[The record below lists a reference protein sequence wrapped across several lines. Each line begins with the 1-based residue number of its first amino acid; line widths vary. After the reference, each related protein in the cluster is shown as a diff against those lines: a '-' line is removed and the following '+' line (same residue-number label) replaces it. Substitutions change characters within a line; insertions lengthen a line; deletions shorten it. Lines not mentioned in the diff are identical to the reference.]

1 MGAAEIFSLPTAI
14 IGGGPAGSIAALCL
28 RKLGCEVELF
38 EKARFPRYRVGESL
52 LPGTLSILKRLGVFE
67 RVEAAG
73 FVKKRA
79 ATFLWGGDRAPW
91 TFSFAT
97 PKTAPWVFDYGLQ
110 VNRDEYDQILL
121 DAARDAGAVVHEE
134 CEVTSVDP
142 GGHDRVA
149 EIQFQGAGGAG
160 SKACAF
166 VVDASG
172 TRGVVAQA
180 RGLRRSDAYFR
191 NIALWSYFRGGKR
204 FTGDLAGNVFSVT
217 FDEGWIWIIPLKDD
231 VYSVGVVTG
240 AESAA
245 EIQRLG
251 SQVFYEQSI
260 AQCAA
265 AKEILASAEQTAEI
279 RVVKEW
285 SYDSETL
292 TVERA
297 FLCGD
302 AACFVDPLFSQGVH
316 LATYSAMLAAAAI
329 GHLLENAEDN
339 EPVRRW
345 YEQSYRAVYG
355 QYHKFLCAFYSDNEQ
370 PDSQFWSSRKLAGN
384 DDERIQGAEWFSALT
399 GKDSSDPG
407 NGLGNGLGKGSARSE
422 VEHLEEGASL
432 LATLW
437 RHSAPDLDAGF
448 DEKELALRRVRW
460 ASGILKDFKKTRHI
474 RWVRE
479 RVDVVSSYGV
489 GRESF
494 RLERRLYLAGLQGR
508 AMTAHPVTA
517 AHCDLFEG
525 LIVEPLH
532 YDVLASRL
540 GKMEGHTSPL
550 EMIMRLIE
558 DGFLEAVDK
567 GGEPYRLPRILRF
580 AGVGGHDSFS

>member
-1 MGAAEIFSLPTAI
+1 MGAAEISSLPTAI

-73 FVKKRA
+73 FVKKPA

-134 CEVTSVDP
+134 CEVTSVDV
-142 GGHDRVA
+142 GGRDRAA
-149 EIQFQGAGGAG
+149 EIQFQGVGGAG
-160 SKACAF
+160 RKTCSF
-166 VVDASG
+166 LVDASG

-251 SQVFYEQSI
+251 SQAFYEQSI
-260 AQCAA
+260 GQCTAA
-265 AKEILASAEQTAEI
+265 RDILATAEQTAEI

-285 SYDSETL
+285 SYDAEAL

-329 GHLLENAEDN
+329 GHLLEQGEDY
-339 EPVRRW
+339 ESVQRW

-355 QYHKFLCAFYSDNEQ
+355 QYHKFLCAFYSENEQ
-370 PDSQFWSSRKLAGN
+370 PDSRFWSSRKLAGSS
-384 DDERIQGAEWFSALT
+384 DERIQGAEWLSTLT
-399 GKDSSDPG
+399 GGDGS
-407 NGLGNGLGKGSARSE
+407 GLGRNE

-437 RHSAPDLDAGF
+437 RHSEPDLDAGF

-460 ASGILKDFKKTRHI
+460 ATGILKDLKQTRHI
-474 RWVRE
+474 RWAGEQVN
-479 RVDVVSSYGV
+479 VVSSFEV

-494 RLERRLYLAGLQGR
+494 RLERRLYLADAQGR
-508 AMTAHPVTA
+508 AMTAHPVTGV
-517 AHCDLFEG
+517 HRELFES
-525 LIVEPLH
+525 LIVEPVH

-540 GKMEGHTSPL
+540 GKIDGRISPL

-558 DGFLEAVDK
+558 DGLLEAVDK

>member
-1 MGAAEIFSLPTAI
+1 MGAAEISSLPTAI

-28 RKLGCEVELF
+28 RKLGCDVELF
-38 EKARFPRYRVGESL
+38 EKTRFPRYRVGESL

-97 PKTAPWVFDYGLQ
+97 PKTAPWVFDYGFQ
-110 VNRDEYDQILL
+110 VNRDEYDKILL
-121 DAARDAGAVVHEE
+121 DAARDAGAAVHEE

-142 GGHDRVA
+142 GGQSQAA
-149 EIQFQGAGGAG
+149 EIQFHGTSGAG
-160 SKACAF
+160 SKTCAF

-180 RGLRRSDAYFR
+180 CGLRRSDAYFR

-240 AESAA
+240 AESAT

-251 SQVFYEQSI
+251 GQRFYEQSI
-260 AQCAA
+260 GQCSA
-265 AKEILASAEQTAEI
+265 AKDILASAEQTAEI
-279 RVVKEW
+279 RVVKDW

-329 GHLLENAEDN
+329 GHLLEHGEDY
-339 EPVRRW
+339 EPVRCW

-370 PDSQFWSSRKLAGN
+370 PDSQFWSSRKLAAQG
-384 DDERIQGAEWFSALT
+384 DERIQRAEWLSTLT
-399 GKDSSDPG
+399 GDD
-407 NGLGNGLGKGSARSE
+407 GSGRGSGRNE
-422 VEHLEEGASL
+422 IEHLEEGASL

-437 RHSAPDLDAGF
+437 RHSTPDLDAGF

-460 ASGILKDFKKTRHI
+460 ASGILKDLKRTRHI
-474 RWVRE
+474 RWAGE
-479 RVDVVSSYGV
+479 QVDVVSSFEV

-494 RLERRLYLAGLQGR
+494 RLERRLYLADQQGR
-508 AMTAHPVTA
+508 AMTAHPMTA
-517 AHCDLFEG
+517 AHRELFES
-525 LIVEPLH
+525 LIAEPLH

-540 GKMEGHTSPL
+540 GKMDGQVSPL

-558 DGFLEAVDK
+558 DGLLEAVDK
-567 GGEPYRLPRILRF
+567 SGEPYRMPRILRF

>member
-1 MGAAEIFSLPTAI
+1 MGADVICSLPTAI
-14 IGGGPAGSIAALCL
+14 IGGGPAGSVAALCL

-73 FVKKRA
+73 FVKKPA

-110 VNRDEYDQILL
+110 VNRDKYDQILL

-142 GGHDRVA
+142 GTRDRAA
-149 EIQFQGAGGAG
+149 EIQFRGASGGG
-160 SKACAF
+160 SRTCAF

-240 AESAA
+240 AESAE

-251 SQVFYEQSI
+251 SQAFYEQSI
-260 AQCAA
+260 AGCSAA
-265 AKEILASAEQTAEI
+265 RDILATAEQTAEI

-285 SYDSETL
+285 SYDSEAL

-316 LATYSAMLAAAAI
+316 LATYSAMLAAAGI
-329 GHLLENAEDN
+329 GHLLENAEDYGA
-339 EPVRRW
+339 VRRW
-345 YEQSYRAVYG
+345 YEESYRAVYG

-370 PDSQFWSSRKLAGN
+370 PDSRFWSSRKIAGN
-384 DDERIQGAEWFSALT
+384 RDERIQGAEWLATLT
-399 GKDSSDPG
+399 GG
-407 NGLGNGLGKGSARSE
+407 NGGGAANGSRHDEIK
-422 VEHLEEGASL
+422 HLEEGASL

-437 RHSAPDLDAGF
+437 RHSEQDLDAGV
-448 DEKELALRRVRW
+448 DEKGLALRRVRW
-460 ASGILKDFKKTRHI
+460 ASGILKDLKKTRHI
-474 RWVRE
+474 RWAGE
-479 RVDVVSSYGV
+479 RVDVVSSFEV

-494 RLERRLYLAGLQGR
+494 RLKRRLYLADPQGH

-517 AHCDLFEG
+517 AHRELFES
-525 LIVEPLH
+525 LIAEPLH

-540 GKMEGHTSPL
+540 GKIDGRVSPL

-558 DGFLEAVDK
+558 DGLLEVVDK
-567 GGEPYRLPRILRF
+567 GGESYRIPRILRF